1 MKKILAGIMA
11 AAMAVTTV
19 AGFAFTSSA
28 TTEDVKGVIPRTDSD
43 VVLDG
48 VADEDF
54 WEGAYVEELNET
66 TAVLKETMLDDIPT
80 EDLPSLTIKMVYYSE
95 FPDDEDPDN
104 MMYIFDENGGII
116 VYMEVVDKHK
126 AFAFGATTIDAN
138 GTTTMNGYPN
148 ANATDCVQLLF
159 DPMNADGL
167 NNNENGCTC
176 FSFVPYSIVAP
187 ENAISSAPGVGN
199 CAGGP
204 GWWWQHWGGGAGY
217 GDNPAYALIADS
229 VELVS
234 ETSYVFD
241 EEYPLPTKESVP
253 NDTSRYFKIMQAY
266 QFASI
271 EGYRIEAKLHWNLFE
286 IESNMEIKPVKGEQF
301 GMGIGLIDYM
311 FDAPWTTPAGSA
323 EIEPAQ
329 KVYRSYLNFG
339 DEDEGW
345 TSVDVPKFFNTY
357 EFGGYIGEEEPSGLL
372 GDANNDGQ
380 VDIEDAMM
388 VFYHVA
394 KKSLLTDDEASRC
407 DVTKDGNIDIEDAMN
422 IFYYV
427 AKKIPGLE

>member
-11 AAMAVTTV
+11 VAMAVTTV

-54 WEGAYVEELNET
+54 WKGAYVEELNET
-66 TAVLKETMLDDIPT
+66 TAVIKETMLDDIPT

-126 AFAFGATTIDAN
+126 AFAFGGTTINAD
-138 GTTTMNGYPN
+138 GTTTMNGN
-148 ANATDCVQLLF
+148 SSANATDCVQLLF
-159 DPMNADGL
+159 DPMNADGR

-176 FSFVPYSIVAP
+176 FSLVPYSIVAP
-187 ENAISSAPGVGN
+187 ENAISSAGGVGN

-217 GDNPAYALIADS
+217 GDHPDFALVADS

-241 EEYPLPTKESVP
+241 EKYPLPTKESVP
-253 NDTSRYFKIMQAY
+253 NDKLRYLKIQQAY

-286 IESNMEIKPVKGEQF
+286 IEKNNMEIKPVKGEQF
-301 GMGIGLIDYM
+301 GMGIALVDYM
-311 FDAPWTTPAGSA
+311 LDAPWTTPTDSV
-323 EIEPAQ
+323 ENFQ
-329 KVYRSYLNFG
+329 KVYRVYLNFG

-345 TSVDVPKFFNTY
+345 HSVDVPEFFNTY
-357 EFGGYIGEEEPSGLL
+357 EFGGYIGEGKPSGLL

-380 VDIEDAMM
+380 VDIADAMM

>member
-19 AGFAFTSSA
+19 AGFAFTSGA

-54 WEGAYVEELNET
+54 WEGAYVEVLDEN
-66 TAVLKETMLDDIPT
+66 TAVLKETMLDEDPT

-116 VYMEVVDKHK
+116 VHMEVVDKHK
-126 AFAFGATTIDAN
+126 AFAFGYTSISADGI
-138 GTTTMNGYPN
+138 TTMNGNPS
-148 ANATDCVQLLF
+148 ANATDCVQLIF

-167 NNNENGCTC
+167 NNSENGCTC

-187 ENAISSAPGVGN
+187 ENTRPSAPGVGTV
-199 CAGGP
+199 AGGP
-204 GWWWQHWGGGAGY
+204 GWWWQHWGGGSGY

-234 ETSYVFD
+234 KVDYVFD
-241 EEYPLPTKESVP
+241 EKYPLPTKESVP
-253 NDTSRYFKIMQAY
+253 NDTLRHYKIQQAY

-286 IESNMEIKPVKGEQF
+286 LENNMEIKPVKGEQF
-301 GMGIGLIDYM
+301 GMGIALIDYM
-311 FDAPWTTPAGSA
+311 FDAPWTTPAGSS

-357 EFGGYIGEEEPSGLL
+357 EFGGYIGAGDPSGLL

-394 KKSLLTDDEASRC
+394 KKSLLTDDQASRC